1 MMKSKDYLE
10 PKSSITI
17 SFVTSE
23 NPSAS
28 LSLSFENENK
38 RIYPA
43 VPDISQALNNV

>member
-10 PKSSITI
+10 PTSSITI